1 MQAKKWRKMSGRGAR
16 VLLAGGM
23 LGAGALSATVAGAA
37 ASSVAPRKSSSPTGT
52 ITVFSQGDVNV
63 QNLWTNTLIPRYEK
77 SHPGDHVKFVFST
90 SSSENSVVF
99 DELAASAKA
108 HKNSVYD
115 IVDGAVPAE
124 AAAAKLLT
132 PVTPAEV
139 PLMKEI
145 NPNAFK
151 VVNGEAIPLRGSE
164 VLIAYNSQAVPNPP
178 TTLDALLAWIKA
190 HPGQFTYCN
199 PADGGSGSAFVQAV
213 LAKYTPAADN
223 LKMALGYSP
232 KSESSW
238 SAGLAELKSLTPDI
252 FQQQYPNSNQGVMT
266 LLASGAVSMGAVW
279 SDQATTALHNG
290 QLPKSIKLT
299 ELTPPLAGGPDYLGV
314 PSNVSATEKALAF
327 QFINW
332 TLQNPQQVGIVRA
345 MNGTPAIEFQYLP
358 KSIAAEFASYSSSP
372 ELPYSANTDSDM
384 NSKWQ
389 STVG

>member
-1 MQAKKWRKMSGRGAR
+1 MRSLGGRGAR

-23 LGAGALSATVAGAA
+23 LGAGALSASVAGAYASTA
-37 ASSVAPRKSSSPTGT
+37 ASHKAAAHKPAALKGT

-63 QNLWTNTLIPRYEK
+63 QNLWSNTLIPRYEK
-77 SHPGDHVKFVFST
+77 SHPGDHIKFVFST

-124 AAAAKLLT
+124 AAAAKLLA

-145 NPNAFK
+145 NPDAFK
-151 VVNGEAIPLRGSE
+151 VVNGEATPLRGSE
-164 VLIAYNSQAVPNPP
+164 VLIAYNAQAVPNPP
-178 TTLDALLAWIKA
+178 TTLNGLLAWIKA

-223 LKMALGYSP
+223 LKMSLGYSP
-232 KSESSW
+232 KSEGSW

-252 FQQQYPNSNQGVMT
+252 FQQQYPNSNQGVLT

-279 SDQATTALHNG
+279 SDQATTALHDG
-290 QLPKSIKLT
+290 QLPKSIKLM

-314 PSNVSATEKALAF
+314 PANISATEKALAF

-358 KSIAAEFASYSSSP
+358 KAIAAEFANYSSSP
-372 ELPYSANTDSDM
+372 ALPYSANTDSDM